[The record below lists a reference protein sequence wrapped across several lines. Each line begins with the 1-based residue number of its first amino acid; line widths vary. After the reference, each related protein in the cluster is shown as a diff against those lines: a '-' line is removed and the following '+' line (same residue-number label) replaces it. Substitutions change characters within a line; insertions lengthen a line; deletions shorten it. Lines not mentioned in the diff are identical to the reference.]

1 MNVLGFSIS
10 ENCFSFMSKALAL
23 VIKKSLSREYQSKY
37 HRRPEGA
44 GSTPVFASKLTY
56 ISHGELVK
64 RVTTSGLNNVR
75 ISCFNGTSQN
85 QDFIL
90 GYCGYCL
97 GALSSVVRASAILN
111 RGSVVR
117 IHQRPHTKAYENWY
131 IGLIY
136 QELGGKNDPS

>member
-97 GALSSVVRASAILN
+97 GALSSVVRAS
-111 RGSVVR
+111 VVQTEGR
-117 IHQRPHTKAYENWY
+117 WFESISARNTKAYENG
-131 IGLIY
+131 I
-136 QELGGKNDPS
+136 SA